1 MSEKSR
7 LRWKCR
13 RGMKELDDLLSRFL
27 EMEFDG
33 LSEQRQQAFLAVL
46 EMEDPD
52 LYACVLGQQQAPT
65 AEMQDVIAAIRG

>member
-27 EMEFDG
+27 DNEYESLDG
-33 LSEQRQQAFLAVL
+33 AGRQAFQAVL

-52 LYACVLGQQQAPT
+52 LYACVLGQQTAPT
-65 AEMQDVIAAIRG
+65 PEMNDVIASIRR

>member
-27 EMEFDG
+27 ETEYDG
-33 LSEQRQQAFLAVL
+33 LSELRQQAFTAVL